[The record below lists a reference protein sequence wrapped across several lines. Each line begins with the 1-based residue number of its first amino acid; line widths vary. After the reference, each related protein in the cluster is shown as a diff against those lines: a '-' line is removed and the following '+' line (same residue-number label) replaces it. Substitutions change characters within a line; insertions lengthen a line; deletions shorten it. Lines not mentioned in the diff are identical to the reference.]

1 MEAALLS
8 MLITAASA
16 GGVLGL
22 RLRGQRIRL
31 PLVTLL
37 IAAIT
42 FTVSA
47 IGNIVPDV
55 LDTLARDRDLLLD
68 GEWWRLV
75 TPLVVQDGGWV
86 GTAFNIFTLLVLG
99 TIVESLFDRR
109 VLVVVYFSAGLVS
122 ELFAYTLLQN
132 QGFAGNSEA
141 VLGLA
146 GLLVVSSIVSRAI
159 PLRAIG
165 AIGLVAGLSLVI
177 TANLHG
183 VGFSTGAIIG
193 GALAGLEPATVRQT

>member
-1 MEAALLS
+1 MEAAILS

-22 RLRGQRIRL
+22 RLRGWRIRL
-31 PLVTLL
+31 PLVTLF

-47 IGNIVPDV
+47 IGNIVPEA
-55 LDTLARDRDLLLD
+55 LDTFARDRDLLLD

-75 TPLVVQDGGWV
+75 TPLVVQDGGWA
-86 GTAFNIFTLLVLG
+86 GTTFNIVTLLVLG
-99 TIVESLFDRR
+99 TIVESLFGRR
-109 VLVVVYFSAGLVS
+109 VLVVVYVSAGLVS
-122 ELFAYTLLQN
+122 EILAYTLLQHH
-132 QGFAGNSEA
+132 GIAGNSVA

-146 GLLVVSSIVSRAI
+146 GLLVVSLVLSRAM

-183 VGFSTGAIIG
+183 VGFSIGAIIG
-193 GALAGLEPATVRQT
+193 GALAELEPSTFRQT